1 MKHRPLCLEKNEWKA
16 EPPLGAFV
24 QHSQLWC
31 EQSGLGRKRS
41 TSRRWCSLNGIWEG
55 TRMFMKS
62 RKLCVDPAAVG
73 SANFRQRTACFSRSE
88 DDAHQSPEHWECTG
102 NYRGRESSQCMRN
115 AAKPPLT
122 KPANACCVFF
132 FSFLIILFRNIS
144 LITSYVKSSPSEKH
158 FCHQVALSD
167 ETSPPLSL
175 THTWDFYQVWLPQL
189 RFFFNYCVTNLPC
202 GTTLGTAKQQL
213 YVTGFRGP
221 DPAALE
227 AKRRVWEQTLA
238 SKSAERLRIS
248 TRRRLAALRILI
260 HELHGFCIS
269 AHFT

>member
-1 MKHRPLCLEKNEWKA
+1 MACAFDRGCRASTKRERKVNAAFHSPGLFKTYLNVKHRPLCLEKNEWKA

-62 RKLCVDPAAVG
+62 RKPCVDPAAVG

-88 DDAHQSPEHWECTG
+88 DDAHQQSPEHWECTG

-122 KPANACCVFF
+122 KPANARCVFF
-132 FSFLIILFRNIS
+132 F
-144 LITSYVKSSPSEKH
+144 
-158 FCHQVALSD
+158 FCLS
-167 ETSPPLSL
+167 
-175 THTWDFYQVWLPQL
+175 W
-189 RFFFNYCVTNLPC
+189 
-202 GTTLGTAKQQL
+202 
-213 YVTGFRGP
+213 
-221 DPAALE
+221 
-227 AKRRVWEQTLA
+227 
-238 SKSAERLRIS
+238 
-248 TRRRLAALRILI
+248 
-260 HELHGFCIS
+260 
-269 AHFT
+269 